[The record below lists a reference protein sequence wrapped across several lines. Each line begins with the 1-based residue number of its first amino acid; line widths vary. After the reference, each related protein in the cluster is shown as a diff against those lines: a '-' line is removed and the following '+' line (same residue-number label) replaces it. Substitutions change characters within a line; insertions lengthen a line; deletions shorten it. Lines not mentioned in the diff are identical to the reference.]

1 MWPEVRTRAFLG
13 RDAGMTSR
21 ECPLR
26 CPYNLV
32 QRNESRVARSTW
44 YLILSHHSSDSRVL
58 VGPAAAPSMPN
69 CFACCCTS
77 LSVVLRPRSTAVCL
91 LCHAGPH
98 CVEPTLAGPTFMRIY
113 LRSSYCTRQ
122 PNIRLNPNIRGVGT
136 PGVSCIHAAII
147 LSFSDYL
154 RIMPFGKRIATS
166 PTCGRC
172 RPGSNAEADSCNA
185 GYV

>member
-69 CFACCCTS
+69 CFACCCTF

-91 LCHAGPH
+91 LCHTGPH

-113 LRSSYCTRQ
+113 LRSSYTSAKHSTEPKHPGCRYTWCFMHTCRHYPVVQRLPTHNAIRQ
-122 PNIRLNPNIRGVGT
+122 AYRHLA
-136 PGVSCIHAAII
+136 H
-147 LSFSDYL
+147 LW
-154 RIMPFGKRIATS
+154 
-166 PTCGRC
+166 
-172 RPGSNAEADSCNA
+172 
-185 GYV
+185 